1 MDRVQRIVNRLQGEI
16 MADSEFEGLEGHD
29 RDEQDEERQEGIGED
44 RSTCES
50 SVSRGWPARPG
61 QTQYEWEEP
70 RVVVN
75 STGKRLEGSGGQS
88 LQGANERLTI
98 TDRETSESGGTK
110 EEDRGPSGEGVVAH
124 SKCEG
129 LEGQRDNKTK
139 KHREDK
145 GLQFRSEDGGNGNTR
160 ETQPELGGAAYGT
173 SSGVDPIANRVDRLR
188 LLGNGVVP
196 QTCERALRVLME
208 RLHAK

>member
-1 MDRVQRIVNRLQGEI
+1 
-16 MADSEFEGLEGHD
+16 MA
-29 RDEQDEERQEGIGED
+29 ERSND
-44 RSTCES
+44 
-50 SVSRGWPARPG
+50 GWPARPG

-70 RVVVN
+70 RVVGDTKAVN
-75 STGKRLEGSGGQS
+75 GEQP
-88 LQGANERLTI
+88 N
-98 TDRETSESGGTK
+98 RETSESGGTK

-160 ETQPELGGAAYGT
+160 EAKSELGGAAYGT

>member
-1 MDRVQRIVNRLQGEI
+1 MADTSEKRLQG
-16 MADSEFEGLEGHD
+16 
-29 RDEQDEERQEGIGED
+29 GELGETQCGETETYD
-44 RSTCES
+44 TTAKRSND
-50 SVSRGWPARPG
+50 GWPARPG

-70 RVVVN
+70 RVVGDTKAVN
-75 STGKRLEGSGGQS
+75 GEQP
-88 LQGANERLTI
+88 N
-98 TDRETSESGGTK
+98 RETSESGGTK

-173 SSGVDPIANRVDRLR
+173 SSGVDSTANRVDRLR

-208 RLHAK
+208 RLHSK

>member
-1 MDRVQRIVNRLQGEI
+1 MADTSEKRLQG
-16 MADSEFEGLEGHD
+16 
-29 RDEQDEERQEGIGED
+29 GELGETQCGETETYD
-44 RSTCES
+44 TTAKRSND
-50 SVSRGWPARPG
+50 GWPARPG

-173 SSGVDPIANRVDRLR
+173 SSGVDSTANRVDRLR

>member
-70 RVVVN
+70 RVVGDTKAVN
-75 STGKRLEGSGGQS
+75 GEQP
-88 LQGANERLTI
+88 N
-98 TDRETSESGGTK
+98 RETSESGGTK

-160 ETQPELGGAAYGT
+160 ETQPELGGAAYGPP
-173 SSGVDPIANRVDRLR
+173 SGVDSTANRVDRLR

-196 QTCERALRVLME
+196 QVAERAIRVLL
-208 RLHAK
+208 RKLHDEHM

>member
-29 RDEQDEERQEGIGED
+29 RDEQNEERQEGIGED

-70 RVVVN
+70 RVVGDTKAVN
-75 STGKRLEGSGGQS
+75 GEQP
-88 LQGANERLTI
+88 N
-98 TDRETSESGGTK
+98 RETDSDGSAQ

-173 SSGVDPIANRVDRLR
+173 SSGVDSTANRVDRLR

-196 QTCERALRVLME
+196 QVAERAIRVLL
-208 RLHAK
+208 RKLHDEHM

>member
-1 MDRVQRIVNRLQGEI
+1 MADTSEKRLQG
-16 MADSEFEGLEGHD
+16 
-29 RDEQDEERQEGIGED
+29 GELGETQCGETETYD
-44 RSTCES
+44 TTAKRSND
-50 SVSRGWPARPG
+50 GWPARPG

-110 EEDRGPSGEGVVAH
+110 EEDRGPSGEGVVGDTKFTRLRKKTKVG
-124 SKCEG
+124 SG
-129 LEGQRDNKTK
+129 LEASKPIK
-139 KHREDK
+139 KYRQGEARWK
-145 GLQFRSEDGGNGNTR
+145 VEPQ
-160 ETQPELGGAAYGT
+160 LGRTVDGT
-173 SSGVDPIANRVDRLR
+173 SSGVDSTANRVDRLR

>member
-29 RDEQDEERQEGIGED
+29 RDEQNEERQEGIGED

-70 RVVVN
+70 RVVGDTKAIN
-75 STGKRLEGSGGQS
+75 GEQSNRETDSGGSAQ
-88 LQGANERLTI
+88 
-98 TDRETSESGGTK
+98 
-110 EEDRGPSGEGVVAH
+110 EEDRGH
-124 SKCEG
+124 
-129 LEGQRDNKTK
+129 
-139 KHREDK
+139 
-145 GLQFRSEDGGNGNTR
+145 GGNQEHR

-173 SSGVDPIANRVDRLR
+173 SSGVDSTANRVDRLR

-196 QTCERALRVLME
+196 QVAERAIRVLL
-208 RLHAK
+208 RKLHDEHM